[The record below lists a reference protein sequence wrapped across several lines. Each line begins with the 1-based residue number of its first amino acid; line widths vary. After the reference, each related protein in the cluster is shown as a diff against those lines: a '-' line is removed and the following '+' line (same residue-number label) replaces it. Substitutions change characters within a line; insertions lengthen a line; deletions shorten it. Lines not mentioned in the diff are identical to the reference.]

1 MKAYKRF
8 WILILF
14 FCIYGCDDPMLNPIV
29 EPVRDAVTEKPAPE
43 PTPEPTPETDDDDVI
58 VLTGT
63 TYVLQPTITPP
74 LTLPA
79 VEIPLP
85 VVIRPPVIEE
95 PVIVEEPR
103 VSFKND
109 IQPILENRC
118 AFVGCHGASSPV
130 RLDLRN
136 YEGLKRGS
144 SQSDVFIAGNGNS
157 SLIVRRID
165 GGGMPPIKPP
175 LNAEQIQLFI
185 DWIDDGAENN

>member
-1 MKAYKRF
+1 MKAYKRL

-14 FCIYGCDDPMLNPIV
+14 FCIYGCDDPILNPIID
-29 EPVRDAVTEKPAPE
+29 PVMDAVTDK

-58 VLTGT
+58 VFTGP

-74 LTLPA
+74 LTPPA

-95 PVIVEEPR
+95 PVIVEEPG
-103 VSFKND
+103 VSFEDD

-118 AFVGCHGASSPV
+118 AFVGCHTESSPV
-130 RLDLRN
+130 RLDLSK
-136 YEGLKRGS
+136 YKGLKRGGEGGA
-144 SQSDVFIAGNGNS
+144 VFIAGNGNS
-157 SLIVRRID
+157 SLIVKRID